1 MCEFPHRTSTIVNS
15 LHPMPSATI
24 DLTLGPNYWCDA
36 NDLQQR
42 PFRQSLDSYHSSWS
56 TLFFISCPMLYGG
69 ALAVSHTMFITVLL
83 TMLRNCANV
92 RVGRRVTPL
101 ADQSYQLEVCK
112 YQVYHTC

>member
-56 TLFFISCPMLYGG
+56 TLFFYILSD
-69 ALAVSHTMFITVLL
+69 ALWWSIGRVSHHVHNSTSDH
-83 TMLRNCANV
+83 
-92 RVGRRVTPL
+92 VT
-101 ADQSYQLEVCK
+101 
-112 YQVYHTC
+112 